1 MTQPNK
7 STSNSK
13 SFNFPL
19 IDQIE
24 RGLRK
29 LKRNEKKE
37 NSSETTITPKSSAS
51 ASEIFE
57 DIEMTTTIT
66 ILPHPK
72 INGNLRSKAKRTIYA
87 AFMCLFYFFLLLAM
101 IGGLERFYQLLSN
114 YFDDDAERHEILV
127 LDRREMRY
135 KIGNK

>member
-1 MTQPNK
+1 MQTRSTTQPNK

-13 SFNFPL
+13 SINFAL

-51 ASEIFE
+51 ASEI
-57 DIEMTTTIT
+57 IEMTT
-66 ILPHPK
+66 K
-72 INGNLRSKAKRTIYA
+72 QNGPYMRPSCVYFI
-87 AFMCLFYFFLLLAM
+87 CFY
-101 IGGLERFYQLLSN
+101 YWQ
-114 YFDDDAERHEILV
+114 
-127 LDRREMRY
+127 
-135 KIGNK
+135 